1 MSGMP
6 DMTPTPFAAAIAPR
20 TAKIIK
26 NDLCVLKEEKICYK
40 WYTTL
45 CIYLRNRVSKLEF
58 KQ

>member
-1 MSGMP
+1 MPMSGMP

-40 WYTTL
+40 MVYYTL
-45 CIYLRNRVSKLEF
+45 HLF
-58 KQ
+58 KKSCFKVRI

>member
-1 MSGMP
+1 MPMSGMP

-40 WYTTL
+40 MVYYTL
-45 CIYLRNRVSKLEF
+45 H
-58 KQ
+58 